1 MKRIAGRGRPECRSR
16 LSSTRPREF
25 VPTLPVST
33 HCLCAMPTRSGR
45 SYSIEAGSM
54 NHVRESPEEH
64 EIEEG
69 EMERRPTKG
78 FWEVILELLSIIPE
92 LVDVLRTRGLTR
104 MQHCCAGSVTCGILV
119 TVVLL
124 YFLMNLQEVETVCLF
139 ASHENCQTLAGPSVH
154 LECVHCDCPLGCNSN
169 SSQLEI
175 LYKLSG

>member
-1 MKRIAGRGRPECRSR
+1 MEVQYIIILRIFKFRVSTIYTFGTSESPRRPRNLKRIAGRGRPECRSR

-33 HCLCAMPTRSGR
+33 HRLCAMPTRSGR

-92 LVDVLRTRGLTR
+92 LVDVLRTRGLTC
-104 MQHCCAGSVTCGILV
+104 MQHCCAGSVTSG
-119 TVVLL
+119 
-124 YFLMNLQEVETVCLF
+124 
-139 ASHENCQTLAGPSVH
+139 TLATVYCTRGSI
-154 LECVHCDCPLGCNSN
+154 
-169 SSQLEI
+169 I
-175 LYKLSG
+175 LKVFERQRCLPQAQW